1 MEQQDKGENAKAFLV
16 NSACIRCG
24 ICVKVCPANNITLEK
39 QIKFHDKC
47 ESCYA
52 CIHACP
58 QNAIHLENE
67 KSNVRWRNPEITL
80 EELIQ
85 SNQ

>member
-39 QIKFHDKC
+39 QIKFHDKWNIC
-47 ESCYA
+47 AGKILAMCLQE
-52 CIHACP
+52 
-58 QNAIHLENE
+58 AI
-67 KSNVRWRNPEITL
+67 
-80 EELIQ
+80 
-85 SNQ
+85 